1 MQKNTR
7 DMLLHLLVSIIIC
20 FVVIYVFIFFGGWR
34 LVESGDVVVLEFV
47 AALALG
53 FVFWI
58 MYEITRSM
66 EAKIKEL
73 EARIKVLEKEN

>member
-1 MQKNTR
+1 MKKNTR
-7 DMLLHLLVSIIIC
+7 DMLLHLLVSIVIC

-73 EARIKVLEKEN
+73 EARIEALEKDN

>member
-1 MQKNTR
+1 MKKNTR

-34 LVESGDVVVLEFV
+34 LVESGNVVVLEFV

-73 EARIKVLEKEN
+73 EARIEALEKDN

>member
-73 EARIKVLEKEN
+73 EARIKALEKEN